1 MMSMLYEINNN
12 YYIRVGRKY
21 VKVDMI
27 VDGEDVKL
35 SPNNKKV
42 IEDNK
47 SLEVSEVAFDDSL
60 KKSIIANT
68 KKRTENRDDEEIV
81 TRNRYR

>member
-21 VKVDMI
+21 IKVDII
-27 VDGEDVKL
+27 VKDDEVTL
-35 SPNNKKV
+35 SPNNKQY

-47 SLEVSEVAFDDSL
+47 SLEVSEVAFDDSF
-60 KKSIIANT
+60 KKSRIARE
-68 KKRTENRDDEEIV
+68 KKRNERKEESETII
-81 TRNRYR
+81 RNRYR